1 MQRERERG
9 GKLDGREAVGH
20 TGSCKPNSSIWI
32 WGSIQLHIHVSLVT
46 ILDEEGLAKYFNAP
60 EKKTYYN
67 EKSFGAFFSSVYL

>member
-1 MQRERERG
+1 M
-9 GKLDGREAVGH
+9 GH

-60 EKKTYYN
+60 EKKKPITMKN
-67 EKSFGAFFSSVYL
+67 PLELSSLLFTFERHV